1 MSIAENIARIHD
13 RIGKTCLLCGRDPA
27 EVKVVAVTKHVDID
41 RIVEAIE
48 SGIEIIGENRVQEA
62 WDKYQQLRQKVSWHM
77 IGHLQT
83 NKARRALQFADVI
96 QSVDSLH
103 LAEELEKQ
111 ATGLDKSIDVFVQV
125 NTSEEPNKFGF
136 AVSEA
141 VEAVTGIAELRRLK
155 VKGLM
160 TIGVFSD
167 NADRVRVCFRR
178 LREIRDRVVESS
190 FKNVGSLQLSMGMTN
205 DFELAIEEGAT
216 MVRIGTEIF
225 GERER
230 VRAK

>member
-1 MSIAENIARIHD
+1 
-13 RIGKTCLLCGRDPA
+13 
-27 EVKVVAVTKHVDID
+27 
-41 RIVEAIE
+41 
-48 SGIEIIGENRVQEA
+48 
-62 WDKYQQLRQKVSWHM
+62 
-77 IGHLQT
+77 
-83 NKARRALQFADVI
+83 
-96 QSVDSLH
+96 
-103 LAEELEKQ
+103 
-111 ATGLDKSIDVFVQV
+111 
-125 NTSEEPNKFGF
+125 
-136 AVSEA
+136 
-141 VEAVTGIAELRRLK
+141 
-155 VKGLM
+155 M